1 MRISGTTAAGIAASI
16 EKQLHAGLA
25 APGETLPTVRELA
38 GALRVSPATV
48 AAAYKQLR
56 ARGLVAGSG
65 RQGTRIV
72 PPARMPAPAAPQRAV
87 AGIDLASGNPD
98 PSLLP
103 SLDAPLRTL
112 SAPQEL
118 YGTTPDRALVAF
130 AATEFEADGI
140 PARSVA
146 VLGGAL
152 DAIERVLRE
161 HARAGDRVAVE
172 DPSFPA
178 VLDLIS
184 ASGFVPVPISMDEE
198 GPAPDAFKRA
208 LGQSCR
214 AVIVTPRAQNP
225 TGAAISAGRAGEL
238 RAVLR
243 RHPGVVLVENDYL
256 SAVAGVPAHTL
267 HSASQRAWAVIRST
281 SKFLGPDLRVAV
293 MTGDDLTVARVQSRQ
308 ALGARWVSH
317 ILQRLVVMLWSDPA
331 GGRRLARAAD
341 VYASRRGA
349 LLDSL
354 SGRGIRAL
362 GRSGFNLW
370 VPVKDEAHVVGAL
383 AERGW
388 AVAPGARF
396 RVQAPPGVRITTST
410 LDPADAARLAADL
423 AESIDLRTAALA

>member
-72 PPARMPAPAAPQRAV
+72 PPARVPAPPASQRDV

-103 SLDAPLRTL
+103 SLEAPLRTL
-112 SAPQEL
+112 PAPQEL

-130 AATEFEADGI
+130 AATEFETDGI

-184 ASGFVPVPISMDEE
+184 ASGFVPVPISMDED
-198 GPAPDAFKRA
+198 GPTPDAFKRA

-238 RAVLR
+238 RTVLR

-423 AESIDLRTAALA
+423 AESIDGRSAAWA